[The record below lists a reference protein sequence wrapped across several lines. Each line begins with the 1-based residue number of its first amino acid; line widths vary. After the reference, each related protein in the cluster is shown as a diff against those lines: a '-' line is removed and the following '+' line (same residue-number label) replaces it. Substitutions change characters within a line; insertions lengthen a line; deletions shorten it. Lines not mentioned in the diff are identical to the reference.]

1 MHSGPRMLMR
11 PLPLPGRRSS
21 LTVLVVAAMLLAGA
35 QPTAAGAANSY
46 FKNSAVADVA
56 ERSPELSHG
65 GQCIRFVREVLRK
78 VSGGRVFISAY
89 ASGYQGTFKANGG
102 NVVSSAAAAKG
113 DVIQITPPRTSDSWK
128 GPERMPLHTA
138 IVRRNLG
145 GGNFSVIDSNY
156 SLNND
161 ELVRR
166 HSLNPYSMARRY
178 GGGTVRIW
186 RMGSTPSASKPV
198 APKAPPPPP
207 PPPPTTK
214 PAPKPAPTVSNI
226 LKNDARLVASKN
238 QYLRSPDGRYRF
250 VMQQDSNLVLYGPSG
265 RALWASNTVGR
276 GADHVRMQGDGNLV
290 IYTAKGKPIWASNTA
305 GHYKAHLVVQN
316 DGNVVIYEGKT
327 PLWATGT
334 DGRT

>member
-1 MHSGPRMLMR
+1 MA
-11 PLPLPGRRSS
+11 LPS
-21 LTVLVVAAMLLAGA
+21 
-35 QPTAAGAANSY
+35 TAPAANSY
-46 FKNSAVADVA
+46 FSNSSVAGVA
-56 ERSPELSHG
+56 ERSRELSPG

-78 VSGGRVFISAY
+78 ASGGRVFISAY
-89 ASGYQGTFKANGG
+89 ASGYQGTFTANGG
-102 NVVSSAAAAKG
+102 NLVSSSAAVRG

-166 HSLNPYSMARRY
+166 HSLNPYAMARRY
-178 GGGTVRIW
+178 GGGTVKIW
-186 RMGSTPSASKPV
+186 RMGAVVRATKPV
-198 APKAPPPPP
+198 TPKAPPPP

-214 PAPKPAPTVSNI
+214 PAPKPTTTVSNI
-226 LKNDARLVASKN
+226 LKNDGRLIASKN
-238 QYLRSPDGRYRF
+238 QYLRSSDGRYRF

-276 GADHVRMQGDGNLV
+276 GADHARMQGDGNLV
-290 IYTAKGKPIWASNTA
+290 VYTASGKPIWASNTA
-305 GHYKAHLVVQN
+305 RHYKAHLVVQN